1 MTMKAKLIAVTLIL
15 ATAGAVAF
23 YPFLGSSATNGPVD
37 PVRPR
42 IPAGQKI
49 EAVFVLDTT
58 GSMGGLIATAK
69 EKIWSI
75 ATTLAQAE
83 QAPEIR
89 MGLVAY
95 RDRGDAYV
103 TDVIDLGSD
112 LDTMYGRLMQYAADG
127 GGDTPES
134 VNQALDAAVH
144 RISWSRDPSSYRVI
158 FLVGDAPP
166 HMDYQGE
173 ARYPEIVQ
181 AARAKGIVVNTIQC
195 GDMPQTVAPWTEIA
209 RLGNGRYLKVEQAG
223 GAFAVATPF
232 DDEIAQLA
240 AELDETRLFYGNDDQ
255 MSGLRGKVAATEQL
269 TEIATAGSRARRA
282 VFNATDSGRRNL
294 FGDQDLVENV
304 TKGGVSLEDI
314 PEEELPEDFR
324 ALEPAEQQQRIED
337 LAGRRSE
344 LESRIDALAKVRSAY
359 IDERVS
365 EEAGAEES
373 LDRQLYDI
381 VKDQAAPAGISLERG
396 PEF

>member
-1 MTMKAKLIAVTLIL
+1 MKAKLVAVTLIL
-15 ATAGAVAF
+15 VTAGAVAF
-23 YPFLGSSATNGPVD
+23 YPYLGSSAANRPTQPIQPPV
-37 PVRPR
+37 PT
-42 IPAGQKI
+42 GQKI

-58 GSMGGLIATAK
+58 GSMGGLIETAK

-103 TDVIDLGSD
+103 TDVVDLSSD

-134 VNQALDAAVH
+134 VNQALDAAVN
-144 RISWSRDPSSYRVI
+144 RISWSQDPSSYRVI

-166 HMDYQGE
+166 HMNYQGE

-181 AARAKGIVVNTIQC
+181 AATAEGIIVNTIQC

-209 RLGNGRYLKVEQAG
+209 HLGNGRYLKVEQAG

-232 DDEIAQLA
+232 DDEIAELA
-240 AELDETRLFYGNDDQ
+240 AELDKTRLFYGNEDQ
-255 MSGLRGKVAATEQL
+255 MTELRGKVAATERL
-269 TEIATAGSRARRA
+269 TDVATTGSRARRG
-282 VFNATDSGRRNL
+282 VFNATDSGHRNL

-304 TKGGVSLEDI
+304 TKGDVSLEDI
-314 PEEELPEDFR
+314 PEEELPEGFR
-324 ALEPAEQQQRIED
+324 ELKPVEQQQRIED

-344 LESRIDALAKVRSAY
+344 LESRIDALAKSRSAY
-359 IDERVS
+359 IDERVA
-365 EEAGAEES
+365 EEGGAEDS
-373 LDRQLYDI
+373 LDRQLYDT
-381 VKDQAAPAGISLERG
+381 VKDQAAPAGISLESG